1 MNTFLE
7 NEARK
12 LVKRFDNEET
22 LFLPNY
28 DYNVFKALSTSFVA
42 VDGVSVNNR
51 ETLLSKRSIKKK
63 LENAGVL
70 DSKLV
75 ISVLADSLGFK
86 NVAQSSTLSK
96 LFEMD
101 QGALLSSIYPT
112 MTSAVLAAVATGLP
126 PEENGILGQKIYVDE
141 IGNIIDFLT
150 MQTPKTRLVDS
161 LPKVGIDVRRF
172 LWSSMVYDELIAD
185 DDFIRVKVIVK
196 DISKQGLSWVVI
208 DDFKYVVGFDT
219 LVDGMSTVR
228 QIIEKYAD
236 KKLLIELYFSEL
248 DSISHAYGPMSS
260 EYTFQLKILET
271 HFSWLLNSLDSEH
284 LEKGSL
290 FLYADHG
297 QKELNE
303 EEKIRF
309 NKEEFETL
317 REWMLAPPGR
327 TGASGRAIHFYI
339 KPEYKDEAVDWLK
352 EKIGTLGLVLK
363 TEEHL
368 KELYPHLKRSNKERV
383 LTRIGTIQAILKSG
397 ASIDFRKE
405 ENGNNRPEPIF
416 QKEFRATHGS
426 MSLDELI
433 VPFIFAKLSTL
444 KTLLQ
449 K

>member
-1 MNTFLE
+1 MENFLE
-7 NEARK
+7 DEARK
-12 LVKRFDNEET
+12 LVKKFGKEDT

-51 ETLLSKRSIKKK
+51 ETLLSKRNAKRK
-63 LENAGVL
+63 LETAGVL

-75 ISVLADSLGFK
+75 ISVLADSLGFR
-86 NVAQSSTLSK
+86 NVTQSSALTK
-96 LFEMD
+96 LFEME
-101 QGALLSSIYPT
+101 QGILLSSIYPT
-112 MTSAVLAAVATGLP
+112 MTSAVLAAVAAGLP
-126 PEENGILGQKIYVDE
+126 PEENGILGQKIYIDE

-172 LWSSMVYDELIAD
+172 LWSSMVYDELVAD
-185 DDFIRVKVIVK
+185 EDFVRVKVIVK

-228 QIIEKYAD
+228 RIIEKYHD
-236 KKLLIELYFSEL
+236 KKILIELYFSEL
-248 DSISHAYGPMSS
+248 DSISHTYGPMSP
-260 EYTFQLKILET
+260 EYTFQLKMLET
-271 HFSWLLNSLDSEH
+271 YFSWLLNNLDSEH
-284 LEKGSL
+284 LDNGSL

-297 QKELNE
+297 QKELND

-309 NKEEFETL
+309 NKEEFENL
-317 REWMLAPPGR
+317 REWMLTPPGR

-339 KPEYKDEAVDWLK
+339 KPEYEDEAVEWLT
-352 EKIGTLGLVLK
+352 EKMGTLGFVIK
-363 TEEHL
+363 TEDHL
-368 KELYPHLKRSNKERV
+368 KKLYPNIKKANKERV

-405 ENGNNRPEPIF
+405 DNGNNRPEPIF
-416 QKEFRATHGS
+416 QKEFNATHGS
-426 MSLDELI
+426 LSLDELV
-433 VPFIFAKLSTL
+433 VPFIFTKLSTL
-444 KTLLQ
+444 KQLLQ